1 MNRIGMIVA
10 TILIFLLGSSL
21 GAWAEDLA
29 VIVNAKNPIGNLNPA
44 EIRKYFMKEQQAWPN
59 GEKIRSVDRNGNS
72 AERRAFLEKVL
83 KLSADEMEQYW
94 ISIRYQKGI
103 AVPPKLNTDHEVVE
117 YVGAYEGAIGFVNSK
132 NIGAGQKSE
141 IKVIGTIPLQ

>member
-1 MNRIGMIVA
+1 MERKYIIIAVL
-10 TILIFLLGSSL
+10 ILLLGRPL
-21 GAWAEDLA
+21 TGWAEELT
-29 VIVNAKNPIGNLNPA
+29 VIVNAKNPIGNLNLA
-44 EIRKYFMKEQQAWPN
+44 EIRKYFLKEQQTWPN

-72 AERRAFLEKVL
+72 PERRAFLEKVL

-94 ISIRYQKGI
+94 ISIRYQKGV

-132 NIGAGQKSE
+132 SIGAGQKSE